1 MLARKPFL
9 VWFFANMAG
18 FVAVTA
24 AFLALTWLASRA
36 AQAGSPPGAQPR
48 AGISG
53 VAAFGFVVAIPLALI
68 QWLALRRIVPVS
80 PLWVLT
86 IPAGLLMAA
95 LIFRAIPE
103 RLWEILDGEST
114 PVLSALFAILGLAV
128 GLPQWLLLRRSY
140 PHAFVWPV
148 ASAAGVAGG
157 FAFVL
162 ASGLINASEVL
173 SYVVVVVVYSCVTGL
188 ILAWLQGQSSATSGA
203 LLEGA

>member
-1 MLARKPFL
+1 MPARKPFITWVL
-9 VWFFANMAG
+9 ANMAG
-18 FVAVTA
+18 FIAVAA

-36 AQAGSPPGAQPR
+36 AQAGSPR
-48 AGISG
+48 AGVSG

-68 QWLALRRIVPVS
+68 QWLALRRIARVS

-103 RLWEILDGEST
+103 RLWEIVDGEST
-114 PVLSALFAILGLAV
+114 PVLTALFAILGLAV
-128 GLPQWLLLRRSY
+128 GLPQWLLLRHSY